1 MGLAIIAVIIGLA
14 ILVWS
19 ADTFIDGATSLA
31 IRFNMP
37 SFLIGVII
45 LGIGTSAPELVVS
58 ALAALAGSPD
68 IALGNAYGSN
78 IINITLVLGVTALI
92 SPIIIRSDVIRY
104 DLMLLIATTALAAI
118 QLADGNLSLI
128 DGIVLVVALVTVL
141 MIQIFLSL
149 RGNKDKVE
157 LPEELAAK
165 QQINVLKSF
174 GTLILGLS
182 LLIASSRAIV
192 WGAVELATLWGMSE
206 LLIGLT
212 IVAIGTSLPEL
223 VASVAA
229 ARRGEHDMALGN
241 VIGSNLFN
249 TLGVVGLAAIIKP
262 MQNIDPLILSRDMVM
277 VGLVTLI
284 LFILAIIAFRRQGEM
299 KHGSGVV
306 LILTFIFYSVWLAK
320 SAL

>member
-31 IRFNMP
+31 VRFNMP

-128 DGIVLVVALVTVL
+128 DGIVLVVALVAVL

>member
-31 IRFNMP
+31 VRFNMP

-58 ALAALAGSPD
+58 ALAALSGSPD

-104 DLMLLIATTALAAI
+104 DLMLLIAVTALAAI
-118 QLADGNLSLI
+118 QLADGNLSSTDGMVLI
-128 DGIVLVVALVTVL
+128 GVLVAVL

-149 RGNKDKVE
+149 RSNKDKVE

-165 QQINVLKSF
+165 KEVNVLKSF

-182 LLIASSRAIV
+182 LLIASSRTIV

-229 ARRGEHDMALGN
+229 AKRGEHDMALGN

-262 MQNIDPLILSRDMVM
+262 IQNIDPQILSRDMLM
-277 VGLVTLI
+277 VGLVTVL
-284 LFILAIIAFRRQGEM
+284 LFILAVIAFRRQGEM

-320 SAL
+320 SAM

>member
-1 MGLAIIAVIIGLA
+1 MGLAIVAVVLGLA

-31 IRFNMP
+31 VRFNMP

-58 ALAALAGSPD
+58 ALAAFAGSPD
-68 IALGNAYGSN
+68 LALGNAYGSN

-92 SPIIIRSDVIRY
+92 SPILIRSDVIRY
-104 DLMLLIATTALAAI
+104 DLMLLLAVTALAAI
-118 QLADGNLSLI
+118 QLVDGNLSRL
-128 DGIVLVVALVTVL
+128 DGIVLVVALVAVL
-141 MIQIFLSL
+141 LIQILLSL
-149 RGNKDKVE
+149 RSNKDKVE
-157 LPEELAAK
+157 LPEQLAAK
-165 QQINVLKSF
+165 EQVNVFKSF

-182 LLIASSRAIV
+182 LLIVSSRAIV

-262 MQNIDPLILSRDMVM
+262 MQHIDPQILSRDVMM
-277 VGLVTLI
+277 VGMVSVL
-284 LFILAIIAFRRQGEM
+284 LFILAIIAFKRQGEM

-306 LILTFIFYSVWLAK
+306 LILTFIFYSVLLAK
-320 SAL
+320 SAA

>member
-284 LFILAIIAFRRQGEM
+284 LFVLAIIAFRRQGEM

>member
-31 IRFNMP
+31 VRFNMP

-58 ALAALAGSPD
+58 ALAALSGSPD

-104 DLMLLIATTALAAI
+104 DLMLLIAVTALAAI
-118 QLADGNLSLI
+118 QLADGNLSSTDGMVLI
-128 DGIVLVVALVTVL
+128 GVLVAVL

-149 RGNKDKVE
+149 RSNKDKVE

-165 QQINVLKSF
+165 KEVNVLKSF
-174 GTLILGLS
+174 GTLVLGLS
-182 LLIASSRAIV
+182 LLIASSRTIV

-262 MQNIDPLILSRDMVM
+262 IQNIDPQILSRDMLM
-277 VGLVTLI
+277 VGLVTVL
-284 LFILAIIAFRRQGEM
+284 LFILAVIAFRRQGEM

-320 SAL
+320 SAM

>member
-31 IRFNMP
+31 VRFNMP

-58 ALAALAGSPD
+58 ALAALSGSPD

-104 DLMLLIATTALAAI
+104 DLMLLIAVTALAAI
-118 QLADGNLSLI
+118 QLHDGNLSLM
-128 DGIVLVVALVTVL
+128 DGIVLIMALVSVL
-141 MIQIFLSL
+141 LIQIFLSL
-149 RGNKDKVE
+149 RSNKDKVE

-165 QQINVLKSF
+165 QEVNVLKSF
-174 GTLILGLS
+174 GALILGLS

-249 TLGVVGLAAIIKP
+249 TLGVVGLSAIIKP
-262 MQNIDPLILSRDMVM
+262 IQNIDPQIVSRDMLM
-277 VGLVTLI
+277 VGLVTVL

-320 SAL
+320 SAI

>member
-1 MGLAIIAVIIGLA
+1 MALAIIAVIIGLA
-14 ILVWS
+14 VLVWS

-31 IRFNMP
+31 VRFNMP
-37 SFLIGVII
+37 SFLIGVVI

-68 IALGNAYGSN
+68 LALGNAYGSN

-92 SPIIIRSDVIRY
+92 SPILIRANVIRH
-104 DLMLLIATTALAAI
+104 DLILLLAVTALAAF
-118 QLADGNLSLI
+118 QLLDGNLSMT
-128 DGIVLVVALVTVL
+128 DGIVLIASLIGVL
-141 MIQIFLSL
+141 LIQIFLSL
-149 RGNKDKVE
+149 RNNTAADVDAPKDINIAKA
-157 LPEELAAK
+157 LA
-165 QQINVLKSF
+165 
-174 GTLILGLS
+174 TLTLGLV
-182 LLIASSRAIV
+182 LIVSSRSIV

-249 TLGVVGLAAIIKP
+249 TLGVVGVATVISPIK
-262 MQNIDPLILSRDMVM
+262 NIAPEILSRDVLMM
-277 VGLVTLI
+277 AGVTLL
-284 LFILAIIAFRRQGEM
+284 LFVLAIIAYNRQGEM
-299 KHGSGVV
+299 KRGSGLV
-306 LILTFIFYSVWLAK
+306 LILTFIGYSVWLGT
-320 SAL
+320 SAV

>member
-1 MGLAIIAVIIGLA
+1 MGLAIVAVVLGLA

-31 IRFNMP
+31 VRFNMP

-58 ALAALAGSPD
+58 ALAAFAGSPD
-68 IALGNAYGSN
+68 LALGNAYGSN

-92 SPIIIRSDVIRY
+92 SPILIRSDVIRY
-104 DLMLLIATTALAAI
+104 DLMLLLAVTALAAI
-118 QLADGNLSLI
+118 QLVDGNLSRL
-128 DGIVLVVALVTVL
+128 DGIVLVVALVAVL
-141 MIQIFLSL
+141 LIQILLSL
-149 RGNKDKVE
+149 RSNKDKVE
-157 LPEELAAK
+157 LPEQLAAK
-165 QQINVLKSF
+165 EQVNVFKSF

-182 LLIASSRAIV
+182 LLITSSRAIV

-262 MQNIDPLILSRDMVM
+262 MQHIDPQILSRDVMM
-277 VGLVTLI
+277 VGMVSVL
-284 LFILAIIAFRRQGEM
+284 LFILAIIAFKRQGEM

-306 LILTFIFYSVWLAK
+306 LILTFIFYSVLLAK
-320 SAL
+320 SAA

>member
-31 IRFNMP
+31 VRFNMP

-58 ALAALAGSPD
+58 ALAALSGSPD

-104 DLMLLIATTALAAI
+104 DLMLLIAVTALAAI
-118 QLADGNLSLI
+118 QLHDGNLSLM
-128 DGIVLVVALVTVL
+128 DGIVLIMALVSVL
-141 MIQIFLSL
+141 LIQIFLSL
-149 RGNKDKVE
+149 RSNKDKVE

-165 QQINVLKSF
+165 QEVNVLKSF
-174 GTLILGLS
+174 GALILGLS

-249 TLGVVGLAAIIKP
+249 TLGVVGVAAIIKP
-262 MQNIDPLILSRDMVM
+262 IQNIDPQIVSRDMLM
-277 VGLVTLI
+277 VGLVTVL

-299 KHGSGVV
+299 KHGSCVV

-320 SAL
+320 SAI